1 MFTLEWLRKAQTFE
15 NISRYFKRHVWK
27 LNINSSKMYWP
38 SIHFQGHLR
47 RGWNSVP
54 GLWVWETGINH
65 TLYSSL
71 PPQTQTCHHWA
82 RLRSDSNEPQQSW
95 LVKEVTK
102 KWQTVLELGRTKGLL
117 CLMMMWVWQ
126 GRVWGTMYTFLVWP
140 VGGISFFHPRLPKGL
155 GLSLLFKSPV
165 TLEHVLPCLGDD
177 AAHMT

>member
-71 PPQTQTCHHWA
+71 PPQTQTCQHWA

-117 CLMMMWVWQ
+117 CLMMMWF
-126 GRVWGTMYTFLVWP
+126 GRAGSGALCIPSWYDQLEAPLSSILGF
-140 VGGISFFHPRLPKGL
+140 PR
-155 GLSLLFKSPV
+155 
-165 TLEHVLPCLGDD
+165 D
-177 AAHMT
+177 